1 MTLRSDHAGRTHRLN
16 GTSHCTCIY
25 SPPPLELVCQLCSLP
40 ERRENRLPF
49 LKKRTVLSHK
59 HGGAIHQPYTRT
71 QERRR
76 VRGMSR
82 TERETYFT
90 LGVSCFSLHS
100 LVNFIFVTFFYS
112 GVELLLF
119 LIVVWSSGLLS
130 LSGLLNCPD
139 SCCHVCSKFPFDN
152 KADLSHNNQK

>member
-100 LVNFIFVTFFYS
+100 LVNFIFVTFFLFWCRIVAVS
-112 GVELLLF
+112 HCCVKFWFVVVVRLVELSRFLLPC
-119 LIVVWSSGLLS
+119 V
-130 LSGLLNCPD
+130 
-139 SCCHVCSKFPFDN
+139 
-152 KADLSHNNQK
+152 Q